1 MGPNSNMGHFNPR
14 LEARAVFRVCKNGT
28 HVVVET
34 YIVVSSSMKASLQS
48 LQGKEK
54 KFFVPFGREIYSEN
68 VEESLESNFHCI
80 DNFNQKK
87 TGIQL

>member
-1 MGPNSNMGHFNPR
+1 MVPLDSGYSQVR
-14 LEARAVFRVCKNGT
+14 LNFVSVQG
-28 HVVVET
+28 VLVET